1 MTNFTLKQKT
11 EGAINNGK
19 SRGTGNIGNT
29 RHRTKTHKKT
39 TTQNTN
45 KMSNKLNEKIP
56 NIIELKYPIK
66 NYWNNT

>member
-1 MTNFTLKQKT
+1 MENPEGLATLGTQDTERRHTKKQQ
-11 EGAINNGK
+11 
-19 SRGTGNIGNT
+19 
-29 RHRTKTHKKT
+29 HR